1 MLEEFS
7 TLNEDA
13 RPWLAKQKRSER
25 QVHLKHPGSTEQD
38 HVNHSETC
46 VIKFLAMLAQPV
58 PLSAPAR
65 CVRKN
70 VKLEGRQF
78 SDNSATVFGRG
89 RCAYRQVGRVRRRK
103 KERKKATSITGVF
116 PPPLSLS
123 LRLSAPACGAMLAVV
138 CVCVCVCV

>member
-7 TLNEDA
+7 TLIEDA

-58 PLSAPAR
+58 PLSTPAR

-78 SDNSATVFGRG
+78 SDNSATAFGRG
-89 RCAYRQVGRVRRRK
+89 RCAYRQVGRVRK
-103 KERKKATSITGVF
+103 KEKKKKEEEKSDVSYRCIS
-116 PPPLSLS
+116 SLS
-123 LRLSAPACGAMLAVV
+123 LFNGLCAQARGAMLAVV
-138 CVCVCVCV
+138 CVCVCV

>member
-7 TLNEDA
+7 TLIEDA

-58 PLSAPAR
+58 PLSTPAR

-70 VKLEGRQF
+70 VKLEGRQL
-78 SDNSATVFGRG
+78 SDNSAIVFGRG
-89 RCAYRQVGRVRRRK
+89 RCAYRQVGRVRKKKKKKSDVSYRRI
-103 KERKKATSITGVF
+103 S
-116 PPPLSLS
+116 SLS
-123 LRLSAPACGAMLAVV
+123 SRLRTKGAGIAQWLERRTRD
-138 CVCVCVCV
+138 